1 MAKVSSLKIQKQS
14 GSDNTHFAT
23 WTFNENTKT
32 TTVSRGTI
40 RKGDLVSIKS
50 GVKTWYNGVSI
61 PSWVFDY
68 KWYVIE
74 NINGRVVLGKSSPA
88 GHNIVSPIKEGN
100 LVGGSGGGSS
110 TTTINTTKEYRVDW
124 WYQVDGVWF
133 RGTSGTTPAG
143 TKVSTYS
150 APENAVQLKVSVKP
164 NSKTHKVN
172 GKDTTY
178 WTGSWVSSYYS
189 VAVNPPEVPP
199 TPTVEIDKYKLTAK
213 VENVSDAR
221 TDQIQ
226 FQVYNGTKL
235 IHTATISVVTCRATY
250 SVTVAAGGEYRVRAR
265 AVNLFSNSKNYS
277 DWTAFSTSATTIPN
291 APSGI
296 TVCRASSSTSV
307 YLEWGS
313 VTGAT
318 SYDIEYT
325 TEKRY
330 FDGSD
335 KTTVVSNIENKHYE
349 KTGLD
354 SGDEYF
360 FRVRAVNDKGH
371 SAWSG
376 IKSVIIG
383 KKPSAPTTWSST
395 TTAITGE
402 NLTLYWIHNS
412 EDNSKMTYSELEMY
426 IDGVKQT
433 RTIEGTDITDQEE
446 KTYSYAID
454 TSAYTEGTK
463 IQWRV
468 RTAGITK
475 QYGDWS
481 IQRSVDI
488 YAPPTLELSMTDLEG
503 TQIQTLE
510 SFPFKVSAL
519 AGPKTQAPIGYHL
532 TIIANDVYETLDSV
546 GNTKLVNQGD
556 EVYSKYFDITTP
568 LDITLSASD
577 LDLEN
582 NISYTIFCIVSMD
595 SGLTAE
601 STIDFTVSWTDVM
614 YEPDAEI
621 SIDKE
626 ILVAFIKPYCVDEE
640 GYLIDD
646 ILLSIYRREFD
657 GSFTEIAKDI
667 DNTTNTVIT
676 DPHPALDYA
685 RYRIISTTKSTGAVA
700 YYDAPGYPVNEKA
713 VIVQW
718 EEEWSNFDVKNEDTM
733 VDPPWAG
740 SFLKLPYNIDV
751 SDKHD
756 IDTSLVEYIGRKYP
770 VSYYGT
776 QLGST
781 STWNMVIPKTDIDTL
796 YALRR
801 LAVWTGDAY
810 VREPSGS
817 GYWANISVSFS
828 QKHKDLTIPIT
839 LEIKRVEG
847 GV

>member
-14 GSDNTHFAT
+14 GTDNTHFAT

-50 GVKTWYNGVSI
+50 GVKTWYNGVAI

-68 KWYVIE
+68 KWYVVE
-74 NINGRVVLGKSSPA
+74 NINGRVVLGKSSPS
-88 GHNIVSPIKEGN
+88 GHNIQSPIKEGN

-124 WYQVDGVWF
+124 WYKVDGVWF
-133 RGTSGTTPAG
+133 RGTSDTTVAG

-164 NSKTHKVN
+164 VSKTHKVN
-172 GKDTTY
+172 GKETSY

-189 VAVNPPEVPP
+189 VEVNPPDVPP
-199 TPTVEIDKYKLTAK
+199 APSVEIDKYKLTTK

-235 IHTATISVVTCRATY
+235 IHTATVSVVTCRATY

-277 DWTAFSTSATTIPN
+277 EWTAFSASITTIPN

-307 YLEWGS
+307 YLEWSS

-325 TEKRY
+325 TEQRY

-335 KTTVVSNIENKHYE
+335 KTTVVSNIENNHYE

-376 IKSVIIG
+376 VKSVIIG

-402 NLTLYWIHNS
+402 SLTLYWIHNS

-426 IDGVKQT
+426 IDGVKET
-433 RTIEGTDITDQEE
+433 HTIEGTDITDQEE

-454 TSAYTEGTK
+454 TSVYTEGTK

-481 IQRSVDI
+481 IQRTIDI
-488 YAPPTLELSMTDLEG
+488 YAPPTLELSMTNLEG
-503 TQIQTLE
+503 EQIQTLE

-532 TIIANDVYETLDSV
+532 SVIANTGYETVDSV
-546 GNTKLVNQGD
+546 GNPKLINQGD
-556 EVYSKYFDITTP
+556 EVYSKYFYITTP
-568 LDITLSASD
+568 LDVTLSASD

-582 NISYTIFCIVSMD
+582 NVNYTIFCIVSMN

-601 STIDFTVSWTDVM
+601 ATTEFTVSWTDVM

-621 SIDKE
+621 SIDEE
-626 ILVAFIKPYCVDEE
+626 ILVAFIRPYCVDEE
-640 GYLIDD
+640 GYLIEDV
-646 ILLSIYRREFD
+646 LLSIYRREFD

-667 DNTTNTVIT
+667 DNVTNTVIT

-685 RYRIISTTKSTGAVA
+685 RYRILSITKSTGAVS
-700 YYDAPGYPVNEKA
+700 YYDAPGYPLNEKA
-713 VIVQW
+713 VIIQW
-718 EEEWSNFDVKNEDTM
+718 EEEWSNFDVTNEDAM

-756 IDTSLVEYIGRKYP
+756 VDSSLVEYIGRKYP

-776 QLGST
+776 QLGTT
-781 STWNMVIPKTDIDTL
+781 STWNMVIPKTDVDTL

-801 LAVWTGDAY
+801 LAVWPGDAY

-817 GYWANISVSFS
+817 GYWANVSVSFS
-828 QKHKDLTIPIT
+828 QKHRDLTIPIT

>member
-14 GSDNTHFAT
+14 GTDNTHFAT

-50 GVKTWYNGVSI
+50 GVKTWYNGVAI

-68 KWYVIE
+68 KWYVVE
-74 NINGRVVLGKSSPA
+74 NINGRVVLGKSSPS
-88 GHNIVSPIKEGN
+88 GHNIQSPIKEGN

-124 WYQVDGVWF
+124 WYKVDGVWF
-133 RGTSGTTPAG
+133 RGTSDTTVAG

-164 NSKTHKVN
+164 VSKTHKVN
-172 GKDTTY
+172 GKDTSY

-189 VAVNPPEVPP
+189 VEVNPPEVPP
-199 TPTVEIDKYKLTAK
+199 APSVEIDKYKLTTK

-226 FQVYNGTKL
+226 FEVYNGTKL
-235 IHTATISVVTCRATY
+235 IHTATVTVVTCRATY

-265 AVNLFSNSKNYS
+265 AVNLYSNSKNYS
-277 DWTAFSTSATTIPN
+277 DWTAFSASVTTIPN
-291 APSGI
+291 PPSGI
-296 TVCRASSSTSV
+296 TLCRASSSTSV

-325 TEKRY
+325 TEQRY

-335 KTTVVSNIENKHYE
+335 KTTVVSNIENNHYE

-376 IKSVIIG
+376 VKSVIIG

-402 NLTLYWIHNS
+402 ALTLYWIHNS

-426 IDGVKQT
+426 IDGVKET

-446 KTYSYAID
+446 KTYSYSID
-454 TSAYTEGTK
+454 TSVYTEGTK

-481 IQRSVDI
+481 IQRTIDI
-488 YAPPTLELSMTDLEG
+488 YAPPTLELSMTNLEG
-503 TQIQTLE
+503 TQTQTLE

-532 TIIANDVYETLDSV
+532 SIIANTGYETVDSV
-546 GNTKLVNQGD
+546 GNPKLINQGD

-568 LDITLSASD
+568 LDVTLSASD
-577 LDLEN
+577 MDLEN
-582 NISYTIFCIVSMD
+582 NINYTIFCIVSMN

-601 STIDFTVSWTDVM
+601 ATTEFTVSWTDVM

-621 SIDKE
+621 SIDEE

-640 GYLIDD
+640 GYLIED

-667 DNTTNTVIT
+667 DNVTNTVIT

-685 RYRIISTTKSTGAVA
+685 RYRIVSTTKSTGSVS
-700 YYDAPGYPVNEKA
+700 YYDAPGYPLNEKA
-713 VIVQW
+713 VIIQW
-718 EEEWSNFDVKNEDTM
+718 EEEWSNFDVLNEDAM

-756 IDTSLVEYIGRKYP
+756 VDASLVEYIGRKYP

-776 QLGST
+776 QLGTT
-781 STWNMVIPKTDIDTL
+781 STWNMVIPKTDVDTL

-801 LAVWTGDAY
+801 LAVWPGDAY

-828 QKHKDLTIPIT
+828 QKHRELTIPIT